1 MLPLRCCSEQAPQGK
16 GNWDFPFESVLSL
29 LARSGRGHGTGNH
42 FVLPGNSPLWRC
54 SAAEQRA
61 ARTKPRHAAALLPQP
76 QLLSPHSSPKKPL
89 TPTRW
94 GEQGADPTAGTQLQA
109 PAPGA
114 REGLESPLPKG
125 PCSVVSSPVLEN
137 LIFQAK
143 KGKKIGQ
150 ETDAISPA
158 EGEAEA
164 WSSSAFSPSPKQT
177 TGSPAAAW

>member
-1 MLPLRCCSEQAPQGK
+1 MNQYLACLRGAVGVTERETISFSLEIAHYGAAQPRSRGQPAQSPGTQQLFYPSPSFFHPQKAPDTNKVG
-16 GNWDFPFESVLSL
+16 G
-29 LARSGRGHGTGNH
+29 G
-42 FVLPGNSPLWRC
+42 C
-54 SAAEQRA
+54 
-61 ARTKPRHAAALLPQP
+61 
-76 QLLSPHSSPKKPL
+76 
-89 TPTRW
+89 
-94 GEQGADPTAGTQLQA
+94 GADPTAGTQLQA

-164 WSSSAFSPSPKQT
+164 RSSSAFSPSPKQT
-177 TGSPAAAW
+177 AGSPAAAW

>member
-1 MLPLRCCSEQAPQGK
+1 MAL
-16 GNWDFPFESVLSL
+16 LSRGAEGSPHKAQ
-29 LARSGRGHGTGNH
+29 ARS
-42 FVLPGNSPLWRC
+42 
-54 SAAEQRA
+54 
-61 ARTKPRHAAALLPQP
+61 
-76 QLLSPHSSPKKPL
+76 SSFTPAPASFTPKKPL

-94 GEQGADPTAGTQLQA
+94 GGGRGADPTAGTQLQA

-164 WSSSAFSPSPKQT
+164 RSSSAFSPSPKQT
-177 TGSPAAAW
+177 AGSPAAAW